1 MIPNLRLQNAR
12 KLPRDSS
19 RDGINL
25 IPTKMENSPGL
36 RCTHSTLSGPESM
49 ANHLPGSRSTPPRF
63 TTTGKD
69 GLVPRTTFHGSKSG
83 LELPRKI
90 TADFFE
96 V

>member
-1 MIPNLRLQNAR
+1 MHALVEKLSRIKRIL
-12 KLPRDSS
+12 KLPFKY
-19 RDGINL
+19 L

-63 TTTGKD
+63 TTTGKN

-83 LELPRKI
+83 LKLPRIVTAKI
-90 TADFFE
+90 E